1 MTANAFL
8 SLLNGAGST
17 LLISGAGIAIGV
29 PLGFLLALIRW
40 GQIPVLGQIVALYVS
55 LLRST
60 PAVTLCLLIF
70 FAVPTLG
77 IEIGA
82 WTAGILTLALVTAAF
97 NCEIWRAGLMNF
109 PAEQLEAARAFGM
122 MPLLRLRRIIFP
134 QLWRASLPGLVNEAT
149 LLIKASPAIA
159 VVGVA
164 EITRAAT
171 RIGAQTYEP
180 LPPMLAA
187 TAIYVAI
194 ILVLV
199 GLQRLTERRYGRTGA
214 SA

>member
-1 MTANAFL
+1 MTWNAFL
-8 SLLNGAGST
+8 SLLDGAGLT
-17 LLISGAGIAIGV
+17 LLISGAGILIGV
-29 PLGFLLALIRW
+29 PLGFALALIRW
-40 GQIPVLGQIVALYVS
+40 ARVPVLAPIAAVYVS

-97 NCEIWRAGLMNF
+97 NSEIWRAGLLNF
-109 PAEQLEAARAFGM
+109 PADQLEAARAFGM
-122 MPLLRLRRIIFP
+122 PAGLRLRRIIFP
-134 QLWRASLPGLVNEAT
+134 QLWRVSLPGLVNEAT

-159 VVGVA
+159 VIGVA

-187 TAIYVAI
+187 TGLYVAI

-199 GLQRLTERRYGRTGA
+199 GLQRFVEKRYGRIGA
-214 SA
+214 QA

>member
-8 SLLNGAGST
+8 SLLQGAGVT
-17 LLISGAGIAIGV
+17 LIISLSGIAIGV
-29 PLGFLLALIRW
+29 PLGLVLALVRW
-40 GQIPVLGQIVALYVS
+40 RRVPVLSQFVAIFVS
-55 LLRST
+55 LMRST

-77 IEIGA
+77 IEMGA
-82 WTAGILTLALVTAAF
+82 WTAGILTLSMVTSAF
-97 NCEIWRAGLMNF
+97 NSEVWRAGLLNF
-109 PAEQLEAARAFGM
+109 SREQLEAARAFGM
-122 MPLLRLRRIIFP
+122 TPFLQLRRIIFP

-149 LLIKASPAIA
+149 LIVKASPAIA
-159 VVGVA
+159 VIGVA

-187 TAIYVAI
+187 TGIYVAI
-194 ILVLV
+194 ILVFV
-199 GLQRLTERRYGRTGA
+199 GLQRVAGRRYGPGSQA
-214 SA
+214 

>member
-1 MTANAFL
+1 MTANGFF
-8 SLLNGAGST
+8 SLLNGAGLT
-17 LLISGAGIAIGV
+17 LLISSAGIAIGV
-29 PLGFLLALIRW
+29 PLGLALALIRW
-40 GQIPVLGQIVALYVS
+40 ARVPILAQLAALYVS

-82 WTAGILTLALVTAAF
+82 WTAGILTLSLVTAAF

-109 PAEQLEAARAFGM
+109 STEQVEAARAFGM
-122 MPLLRLRRIIFP
+122 TPGLRLRRIIFP

-159 VVGVA
+159 VIGVA

-187 TAIYVAI
+187 TAIYIAI
-194 ILVLV
+194 IVVLV
-199 GLQRLTERRYGRTGA
+199 GLQRLTEKRYGQMGRST
-214 SA
+214 

>member
-1 MTANAFL
+1 MTPAAFL
-8 SLLNGAGST
+8 TLLNGAGST

-29 PLGFLLALIRW
+29 PLGFVLALIRW
-40 GQIPVLGQIVALYVS
+40 ARIPVLAQIVALYVS

-97 NCEIWRAGLMNF
+97 NCEIWRAGLLNF

-122 MPLLRLRRIIFP
+122 TAGLRLRRIIFP

-159 VVGVA
+159 VIGVA

-187 TAIYVAI
+187 TALYVAI

-199 GLQRLTERRYGRTGA
+199 GLQRLTEKRYGRPEHRA
-214 SA
+214 

>member
-8 SLLNGAGST
+8 SLLQGAGVT
-17 LLISGAGIAIGV
+17 LIISLSGIAIGV
-29 PLGFLLALIRW
+29 PLGLVLALVRW
-40 GQIPVLGQIVALYVS
+40 RRIPGLSQVAAVYVS

-82 WTAGILTLALVTAAF
+82 WSAGIMTLALVTAAF
-97 NCEIWRAGLMNF
+97 NCEVWRAGLLNF
-109 PAEQLEAARAFGM
+109 PHEQVEAARAFGM
-122 MPLLRLRRIIFP
+122 TPLLRLRRIIFP
-134 QLWRASLPGLVNEAT
+134 QLWRAALPGLVNEAT

-159 VVGVA
+159 VIGVA

-180 LPPMLAA
+180 LPPMLTA
-187 TAIYVAI
+187 TGIYVAI
-194 ILVLV
+194 ILVFV
-199 GLQRLTERRYGRTGA
+199 GLQRLTERRYGRGA
-214 SA
+214 GA

>member
-1 MTANAFL
+1 MSSADVLAIFG
-8 SLLNGAGST
+8 GALTT
-17 LLISGAGIAIGV
+17 LLLSAAGIAAGLPIG
-29 PLGFLLALIRW
+29 LGMALVRW
-40 GQIPVLGQIVALYVS
+40 GRVPVAARGVAIYVS
-55 LLRST
+55 LLRAT
-60 PAVTLCLLIF
+60 PLVTLVLLLF
-70 FAVPTLG
+70 FALPN
-77 IEIGA
+77 
-82 WTAGILTLALVTAAF
+82 AGIPVGPISAGVLALTLNTAAF

>member
-8 SLLNGAGST
+8 SLLQGAGVT
-17 LLISGAGIAIGV
+17 LIISLSGIAIGV
-29 PLGFLLALIRW
+29 PLGLVLALVRW
-40 GQIPVLGQIVALYVS
+40 RQIPGLSQVAAVYVS

-82 WTAGILTLALVTAAF
+82 WSAGIMTLAFVTAAF
-97 NCEIWRAGLMNF
+97 NCEVWRAGLLNF
-109 PAEQLEAARAFGM
+109 PHEQVEAARAFGM
-122 MPLLRLRRIIFP
+122 TPLLRLRRIIFP
-134 QLWRASLPGLVNEAT
+134 QLWRAALPGLVNEAT

-159 VVGVA
+159 VIGVA

-180 LPPMLAA
+180 LPPMLTA
-187 TAIYVAI
+187 TGIYVAI
-194 ILVLV
+194 ILVFV
-199 GLQRLTERRYGRTGA
+199 GLQRLTERRYGRGA
-214 SA
+214 GA

>member
-1 MTANAFL
+1 MTANAFI
-8 SLLNGAGST
+8 SLLNGAGVT
-17 LLISGAGIAIGV
+17 LIISLSGIAIGV
-29 PLGFLLALIRW
+29 PLGLVLALIRW
-40 GQIPVLGQIVALYVS
+40 RRVPVLSQFVALYAS

-77 IEIGA
+77 IPIGA

-97 NCEIWRAGLMNF
+97 NSEVWRAGLLNF
-109 PAEQLEAARAFGM
+109 PHEQLEAARAFGM
-122 MPLLRLRRIIFP
+122 TPFLQLRRIIFP
-134 QLWRASLPGLVNEAT
+134 QLWRAALPGLVNEAT

-159 VVGVA
+159 VIGVA

-187 TAIYVAI
+187 TGIYVAI
-194 ILVLV
+194 ILVFV
-199 GLQRLTERRYGRTGA
+199 GLQRLTERRFNSGA
-214 SA
+214 RA

>member
-1 MTANAFL
+1 MTATAFL
-8 SLLNGAGST
+8 TLLNGAGST

-29 PLGFLLALIRW
+29 PLGFVLALIRW
-40 GQIPVLGQIVALYVS
+40 ARIPVLAQIVALYVS

-109 PAEQLEAARAFGM
+109 PIEQLEAARAFGM
-122 MPLLRLRRIIFP
+122 TAGLRLRRIIFP

-159 VVGVA
+159 VIGVA

-187 TAIYVAI
+187 TGLYVAI

-199 GLQRLTERRYGRTGA
+199 GLQRLTEKRYGRPEHRA
-214 SA
+214 